1 MKERQEALKI
11 MEALSGVDEELLE
24 RSEAAGSDGTAGKE
38 RHGRLTW
45 GYWCRRAAVFALI
58 AVGAVSWGGYML
70 INESEKGS
78 DGATGNFSGDL
89 AQANGEEAQSMQA
102 NYVSGVPG
110 DMLDGSMEFPPEPMA
125 NYSSDVSGSVTM
137 DEYAPENG
145 SMPEPYEKVEQDIE
159 GEGMRDCDGADL
171 PLKSNI
177 MESCQQLEMRKLTE
191 GEARELETL
200 GAYVPSTLPSGYA
213 FESACYDAERGTLML
228 CWSRGMDSVMLS
240 VRQEGVVETVDVT
253 RPELYDERLY
263 EIPYAESVPQEY
275 WGTFNSPV
283 FSKDDFSL
291 EIVRSRVISY
301 SGDSGDT
308 STPRGSFSMLYDDGV
323 LVRFSGRG
331 TPEQIWEMFASI
343 PGEE

>member
-24 RSEAAGSDGTAGKE
+24 RSEAAGSDGAAGKE

-70 INESEKGS
+70 INESEKVS
-78 DGATGNFSGDL
+78 DGTTGNFSADL
-89 AQANGEEAQSMQA
+89 AQENGGEAQSKQA

-110 DMLDGSMEFPPEPMA
+110 DVPDGPTEFPPEPMA
-125 NYSSDVSGSVTM
+125 NYWYDMSGGVTM
-137 DEYAPENG
+137 DEYALETDI
-145 SMPEPYEKVEQDIE
+145 MPESYEKVEQE
-159 GEGMRDCDGADL
+159 NHEGMRDYEGADS
-171 PLKSNI
+171 PLTSNG

-200 GAYVPSTLPSGYA
+200 GAYVPSTLPSGYV

-228 CWSRGMDSVMLS
+228 CWSRGMDSVRLS
-240 VRQEGVVETVDVT
+240 VRQEGMVETVDVT

>member
-1 MKERQEALKI
+1 MKERQEAIKI

-24 RSEAAGSDGTAGKE
+24 RSETAGSDSAARKE

-58 AVGAVSWGGYML
+58 AVGAVSWGGYVL
-70 INESEKGS
+70 INESARSS
-78 DGATGNFSGDL
+78 DGATGNFSTDL
-89 AQANGEEAQSMQA
+89 AQANRGEAQSKQA
-102 NYVSGVPG
+102 DYSTGVPG
-110 DMLDGSMEFPPEPMA
+110 DVLDGSTEFPPEPMA

-137 DEYAPENG
+137 DEYALETDNTPEF
-145 SMPEPYEKVEQDIE
+145 YDKVEQENIE
-159 GEGMRDCDGADL
+159 EKRDYEGAAS
-171 PLKSNI
+171 PLTSNG
-177 MESCQQLEMRKLTE
+177 MESSRQSEMQKLTE

-213 FESACYDAERGTLML
+213 FESARYDAERGTLML
-228 CWSRGMDSVMLS
+228 WWSRGMDSVMLS
-240 VRQEGVVETVDVT
+240 VRQAGGVETVDVT

-301 SGDSGDT
+301 SGDCGDT
-308 STPRGSFSMLYDDGV
+308 STPGGSFSMLYDDGV

>member
-38 RHGRLTW
+38 RHGSLTW
-45 GYWCRRAAVFALI
+45 GYWSRRAAVFALI
-58 AVGAVSWGGYML
+58 AVGAVSWGGYVL
-70 INESEKGS
+70 INESETGS
-78 DGATGNFSGDL
+78 DGATQFLSAESG
-89 AQANGEEAQSMQA
+89 QANGREAQSMQG
-102 NYVSGVPG
+102 NGSPGMSGG
-110 DMLDGSMEFPPEPMA
+110 A
-125 NYSSDVSGSVTM
+125 AM
-137 DEYAPENG
+137 DEIAQAPDI
-145 SMPEPYEKVEQDIE
+145 MPESYENVKQEDIE
-159 GEGMRDCDGADL
+159 GKRDYEGVDSL
-171 PLKSNI
+171 LTSNAA
-177 MESCQQLEMRKLTE
+177 ESEPCQPQLEMRKLTE

-213 FESACYDAERGTLML
+213 FESARYDAERETLTL
-228 CWSRGMDSVMLS
+228 WWSRGMDSVMLS
-240 VRQEGVVETVDVT
+240 VRQAGGVETVDVT

-263 EIPYAESVPQEY
+263 EIPYGESVPQEY
-275 WGTFNSPV
+275 GETFRSPV

-308 STPRGSFSMLYDDGV
+308 SAPMGSFAVLYDDGV

-331 TPEQIWEMFASI
+331 TPEQIWEMFATI

>member
-24 RSEAAGSDGTAGKE
+24 RSEAAGADGTAGKE

-45 GYWCRRAAVFALI
+45 GYWRRWAAVFALI
-58 AVGAVSWGGYML
+58 VVGAVSWGGHVL
-70 INESEKGS
+70 INESEKS
-78 DGATGNFSGDL
+78 ADGAAGNGSADME
-89 AQANGEEAQSMQA
+89 QT
-102 NYVSGVPG
+102 SGVEAK
-110 DMLDGSMEFPPEPMA
+110 SKQV
-125 NYSSDVSGSVTM
+125 NYSPDESGGIAT
-137 DEYAPENG
+137 DEHAPERG
-145 SMPEPYEKVEQDIE
+145 IMPESYEKIEQEDIG
-159 GEGMRDCDGADL
+159 GERDYEGADSL
-171 PLKSNI
+171 HTSNV

-200 GAYVPSTLPSGYA
+200 GAYVPVTLPSGYA
-213 FESACYDAERGTLML
+213 FESAYYDAERGMLML
-228 CWSRGMDSVMLS
+228 CWSRGMDSFRLS
-240 VRQEGVVETVDVT
+240 VRQAGGVETVDVT

-263 EIPYAESVPQEY
+263 EIPFAESVPQEY
-275 WGTFNSPV
+275 LGTFNSPV

-301 SGDSGDT
+301 GGDSGDT
-308 STPRGSFSMLYDDGV
+308 STPGGCFSMLYDGGV
-323 LVRFSGRG
+323 LVSFSGKG